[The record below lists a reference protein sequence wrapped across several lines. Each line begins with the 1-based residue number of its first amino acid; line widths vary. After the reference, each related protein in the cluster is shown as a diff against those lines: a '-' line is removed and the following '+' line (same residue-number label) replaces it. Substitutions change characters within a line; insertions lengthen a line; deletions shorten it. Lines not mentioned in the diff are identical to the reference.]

1 MPWAIFSK
9 SRLHSC
15 ILGSSTVLKSSLYVG
30 DRFWCVFCIFP
41 EMNPY
46 LLFAELMQGLR
57 NTVCFLYLSENIW
70 REEYTLLTGAVLSR
84 VGCTSTLPASH
95 LPHTE
100 VSWKI
105 WDSGVH
111 AELRKSQSS
120 CLNLRM
126 QPQRNMT
133 VFGADKI
140 WVCTSECLLTSIPTV
155 SEQVLAEEN
164 ANTLHSMTMLQ
175 IRNSCS
181 YLTLVPSEAEQI
193 LRFQLNAYES
203 LPWGKKMIP
212 PVKFH
217 LNSQKMGKM
226 CWMRQLVM
234 VLYRDYYYVTPWVMI
249 YLLHVPF

>member
-1 MPWAIFSK
+1 MRIVYLPWNEPLSPVCRAYAGAEK
-9 SRLHSC
+9 Y
-15 ILGSSTVLKSSLYVG
+15 SLLPH
-30 DRFWCVFCIFP
+30 W
-41 EMNPY
+41 
-46 LLFAELMQGLR
+46 L
-57 NTVCFLYLSENIW
+57 LYLSENIW

-203 LPWGKKMIP
+203 LPWVKKMIP

-226 CWMRQLVM
+226 CWMRQSVM